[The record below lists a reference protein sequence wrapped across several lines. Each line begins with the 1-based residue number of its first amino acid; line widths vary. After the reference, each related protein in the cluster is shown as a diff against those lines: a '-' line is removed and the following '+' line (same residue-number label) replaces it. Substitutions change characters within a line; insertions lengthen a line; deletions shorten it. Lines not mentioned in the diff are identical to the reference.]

1 LKVLLY
7 FEGINFLKQSGI
19 GRAREHQMR
28 ALELLGYEVVEDIRC
43 RDYDILH
50 INTYGLK
57 SLILAHKAK
66 RMGKKIVYHAH
77 STEEDFRNS
86 FIGANLVSGIFKRHL
101 IHLYN
106 LADVVIT
113 PTAYS
118 KSLLEGYGVKPKI
131 FAISNGI
138 DLAKYQNIPE
148 KEQAFREYFHL
159 SKSQKVVISA
169 GLFIERKG
177 ILDFVKVARDFP
189 DITFIWFGHAP
200 LYTIP
205 RKIRQVVKKN
215 HPQNVIFPGYIRGD
229 VYEGAYTAADL
240 FFFPSHEETEGIVVL
255 EALASHQLVLVR
267 DIPVYAS
274 WLPHGQAVIKA
285 RDNQGFAQAISK
297 YIAADNQAMINQGLE
312 IVRHRTIEAVAEQL
326 KEVYQIVMKGDC

>member
-1 LKVLLY
+1 MKVLLY